1 MLNHGLNYVLL
12 LSLSKV
18 FGWKYTLDWIENSGL
33 KSRMLYCLR
42 FQGFTDVQVNLPENS
57 PSLSAQMTAE
67 HLLSSVYIT
76 WNV

>member
-1 MLNHGLNYVLL
+1 
-12 LSLSKV
+12 
-18 FGWKYTLDWIENSGL
+18 
-33 KSRMLYCLR
+33 MLYCLR
-42 FQGFTDVQVNLPENS
+42 FQGFTDVQANLPEAS